1 MDILAPSSNCTAPKR
16 DPRTGSAVG
25 GEHALNMAQL
35 SARAESNSFDLH
47 YVAPTLKQLEALVE
61 NGVSEWGD
69 KQALADA
76 TLLRLVKA
84 AKGLDNFWLLIYKTA
99 AIVRDNELYRLASAS
114 TPSQG
119 RVDWAT
125 KPCDSFEDWWVE
137 HMKAPFERFK
147 TFERAAQLAALHG
160 IAIQE
165 GQSAEDFLKGL
176 RPKQKVQVA
185 QVTGTIN
192 QAAAVQEGLTA
203 PHGGDRRSDNFKSD
217 NIRLDPLSKEGGTGG
232 VQTYRKIQKLAREGN
247 EQAAA
252 LLDQIDRGET
262 TPHAAYVV
270 LGLRR
275 PQITVQLEP
284 GLHDQLKAWTE
295 ATGDTTRDV
304 VESALEMFFRRMA
317 SLVEEQSETEP
328 EPAGEPAQ
336 PEQELQPVES
346 PRQEEPEAPAP
357 VQAATAPPP
366 ALGDRISGAAAA
378 ALVGVYKT
386 VLSTAASRA
395 GAAGKPVAHYARD
408 GWSFTREVG
417 AADKRWVV
425 TSTPAAPLTLDS
437 VT

>member
-1 MDILAPSSNCTAPKR
+1 MDLFTPSSNGTAPKR

-84 AKGLDNFWLLIYKTA
+84 ARGLDNFWLLIYKTA

-160 IAIQE
+160 IAIRE
-165 GQSAEDFLKGL
+165 GQSAEDFINGL
-176 RPKQKVQVA
+176 RPEQKVKVA
-185 QVTGTIN
+185 QATGTLN
-192 QAAAVQEGLTA
+192 QASAVQEQHSPGQGARTELQ
-203 PHGGDRRSDNFKSD
+203 D
-217 NIRLDPLSKEGGTGG
+217 NILKLDNGYGTGG
-232 VQTYRKIQKLAREGN
+232 VQTYRRIQKLARGGN
-247 EQAAA
+247 AEAAE

-262 TPHAAYVV
+262 TPHAAYVA

-275 PQITVQLEP
+275 PQISAQLEP
-284 GLHDQLKAWTE
+284 WLHEELMAWTE
-295 ATGDTTRDV
+295 ATGDSVRDA
-304 VESALEMFFRRMA
+304 VESALEMFFRRMKR
-317 SLVEEQSETEP
+317 LEEQP
-328 EPAGEPAQ
+328 EPKAVPA
-336 PEQELQPVES
+336 VES
-346 PRQEEPEAPAP
+346 PKQEEPEAPAP
-357 VQAATAPPP
+357 VQAAAAAPP
-366 ALGDRISGAAAA
+366 ALGDRITGAAAA
-378 ALVGVYKT
+378 ALVGVHKT

-395 GAAGKPVAHYARD
+395 GAAEKPVAHYAKD

-425 TSTPAAPLTLDS
+425 TSTPSCAPHP
-437 VT
+437 